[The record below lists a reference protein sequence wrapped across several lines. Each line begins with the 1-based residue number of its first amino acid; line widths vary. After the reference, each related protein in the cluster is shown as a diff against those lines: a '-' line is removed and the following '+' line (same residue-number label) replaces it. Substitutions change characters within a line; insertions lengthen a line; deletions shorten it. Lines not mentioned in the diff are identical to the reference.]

1 MKKGLIIS
9 YSILSLGVLLS
20 IVLSFVGLHYN
31 VDSIYDEGFLFLS
44 QRSACAGAINGMSLG
59 PNIIAATL
67 GDACCS
73 TIFNLRLVGL
83 IVELLSAVI
92 FFLLTYNLFC
102 SRRSQTIGYLIICLL
117 FVVPSLGG
125 VVVCANELAKL
136 FLCTTTALGIRV
148 LLTDDWHWNTIWCV
162 LIGVSGTLGVFCI
175 LPSAILLLICLFI
188 LLLIKNWKQWTII
201 TKYVLL
207 VLFGFGVGLLIVHC
221 FVADLSL
228 VFHEMAKVATTV
240 TTLQR
245 GYDPLSFLIKFIL
258 FVRDWALCCVVIL
271 GCVYVS
277 DKISSFSTKWIANI
291 FFIVILLIYVEYQIK
306 PQITTPM
313 VMSVMWLILLYN
325 DSKICDRKSVLNFDM
340 WLNLFL
346 IFSPVI
352 LSIGTNTYL
361 GGKMAHFMLPWAILL
376 CRLGWNK
383 DNVPLRMIVS
393 VFVVVLLS
401 YHSLPNTIASIN
413 SQTYEVKQGILKN
426 MYLTE
431 QQKKHFDLCDSIMA
445 QYNFQPAKSVI
456 YSTQLGMMTVCY
468 LGGVNCAN
476 YFQPMDFVTYA
487 RNDKLSRPDFMFLS
501 DYDLDISGKELEQ
514 IGWGW
519 PDEFDVYDVGTPET
533 IEVGYPTTR
542 KLYCRKSLKKND

>member
-1 MKKGLIIS
+1 MKKDLIIS
-9 YSILSLGVLLS
+9 YSILSLGVLLRV
-20 IVLSFVGLHYN
+20 ILSFTGLNYN
-31 VDSIYDEGFLFLS
+31 VDSIYDEGFLFFS
-44 QRSACAGAINGMSLG
+44 QQSACAGTINGMSLG
-59 PNIIAATL
+59 PNFIAAAF
-67 GDACCS
+67 GDVCCG

-83 IVELLSAVI
+83 IVELLSAFI
-92 FFLLTYNLFC
+92 FFLLTYNLFSC
-102 SRRSQTIGYLIICLL
+102 GRSQTIGYLIICLL
-117 FVVPSLGG
+117 FIVPSSGG
-125 VVVCANELAKL
+125 IVVCANELAKL

-148 LLTDDWHWNTIWCV
+148 LLTDNWRWNTIWCI
-162 LIGVSGTLGVFCI
+162 LIGVFGVLGIFCI
-175 LPSAILLLICLFI
+175 LPSAILLLICFFI

-201 TKYVLL
+201 TKYVLF

-258 FVRDWALCCVVIL
+258 FVRDWALCCVVIF
-271 GCVYVS
+271 GCVYIS
-277 DKISSFSTKWIANI
+277 DKISGFSTKWIANI

-325 DSKICDRKSVLNFDM
+325 KSKEYVKINVLNFDT

-401 YHSLPNTIASIN
+401 FHSLPNTIASIN

-426 MYLTE
+426 MHLTE

-445 QYNFQPAKSVI
+445 QYNFQPAKSVV

-476 YFQPMDFVTYA
+476 YFQPMDFVSNA
-487 RNDKLSRPDFMFLS
+487 RRDNLSCPDFIFIN
-501 DYDLDISGKELEQ
+501 DYDITISGDAMRE
-514 IGWGW
+514 IGWEW
-519 PDEFDVYDVGTPET
+519 PNDFDVYDVGTPET
-533 IEVGYPTTR
+533 IDVGYQTTR
-542 KLYCRKSLKKND
+542 KLYCRKSLKKE

>member
-20 IVLSFVGLHYN
+20 IVLSFVGLYYN
-31 VDSIYDEGFLFLS
+31 VDSIFDEGFLFLS
-44 QRSACAGAINGMSLG
+44 QRSACAGTINGMSLG

-67 GDACCS
+67 GDACCG

-102 SRRSQTIGYLIICLL
+102 SGRSQTIGYLIICLL

-125 VVVCANELAKL
+125 IVVCTNELAKL

-162 LIGVSGTLGVFCI
+162 LIGVFGTLGVFCI

-188 LLLIKNWKQWTII
+188 LLLIKKWKQWKTIVQ
-201 TKYVLL
+201 YVLF
-207 VLFGFGVGLLIVHC
+207 VLLGSGIGLLVVHC
-221 FVADLSL
+221 FVADLSS
-228 VFHEMAKVATTV
+228 VFHEMAEVATTV

-245 GYDPLSFLIKFIL
+245 GYDPLSFLTKFIL
-258 FVRDWALCCVVIL
+258 FVRDWALCCIVIL
-271 GCVYVS
+271 GCVFIS
-277 DKISSFSTKWIANI
+277 DKISGFATKWIANI
-291 FFIVILLIYVEYQIK
+291 FLIVILLIYVKYQIK

-325 DSKICDRKSVLNFDM
+325 KSKEYVKIIVLNFDT

-376 CRLGWNK
+376 YRLGWNK
-383 DNVPLRMIVS
+383 DIVS
-393 VFVVVLLS
+393 MRNIVSLFVVFVLCYYS
-401 YHSLPNTIASIN
+401 FSNTIKSLN
-413 SQTYEVKQGILKN
+413 SQTYEVKQGALKN
-426 MYLTE
+426 MHLTD
-431 QQKKHFDLCDSIMA
+431 QQKKHFDLCDSIMS
-445 QYNFQPAKSVI
+445 QYSFQTKKSVV

-468 LGGVNCAN
+468 LDGVNCAN
-476 YFQPMDFVTYA
+476 YFQPMDFVLNA
-487 RNDKLSRPDFMFLS
+487 EKDNLLCPDFIFIN
-501 DYDLDISGKELEQ
+501 DYDITVSGDAMHQ

-533 IEVGYPTTR
+533 IEVGYPTAR
-542 KLYCRKSLKKND
+542 KLYCRKSIKKND